1 MKTRFIFALA
11 LAAAAVSATAP
22 ALADEYGKHPFH
34 VDAALNA
41 AQHAIDDVRRHDT
54 RRE

>member
-1 MKTRFIFALA
+1 MKTRFILALA
-11 LAAAAVSATAP
+11 LVAAAVSATAP

-41 AQHAIDDVRRHDT
+41 AQHAIGDVGRHDT